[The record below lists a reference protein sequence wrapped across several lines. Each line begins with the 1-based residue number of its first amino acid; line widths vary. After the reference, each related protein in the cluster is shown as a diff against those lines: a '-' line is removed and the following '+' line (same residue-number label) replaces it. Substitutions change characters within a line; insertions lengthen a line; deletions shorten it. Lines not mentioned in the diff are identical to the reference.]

1 MEGAEA
7 GASPTGSQSAA
18 MDGVE
23 LARRMVVASEAAAQA
38 AALAAEAL
46 KDLKKDDGE
55 GKNLYKLLPR
65 PSNWEP
71 KNRDEELC
79 SWRDWIWSLE
89 QYLPSIDPEYGDEI
103 EAL

>member
-7 GASPTGSQSAA
+7 GAPPTGSQSAA

-23 LARRMVVASEAAAQA
+23 LARRMVVATEAAAQA

-55 GKNLYKLLPR
+55 GKDLYKLLPR
-65 PSNWEP
+65 ASNWEP
-71 KNRDEELC
+71 KNRDEEPS
-79 SWRDWIWSLE
+79 SWRDWTWSLE
-89 QYLPSIDPEYGDEI
+89 Q
-103 EAL
+103 